1 MFIVL
6 TQQQSAIASDLEEH
20 TDGRKDDREELTT
33 IDVSIDGEDEHG
45 TRCERAQRG
54 KMVEA
59 YDLADITAAHNSQRP
74 SNIIGAPGSRSI
86 TAESNEPSS
95 KRHDGCVLLVFSDR
109 NVICPSLR
117 ECECE
122 CNVIVARSKKRVGL
136 FVVRGISSRSS
147 GNYKDGRVLRF
158 MFEGSLVYPE
168 CWQPTSQHMYEPCPA
183 ILSVFVQRWL

>member
-6 TQQQSAIASDLEEH
+6 TQQQSAIASDLEEN
-20 TDGRKDDREELTT
+20 TDGRKDDREDLTT
-33 IDVSIDGEDEHG
+33 IDVSIDGENEHG

-59 YDLADITAAHNSQRP
+59 YDLADITAAHNSQR
-74 SNIIGAPGSRSI
+74 SSDIIGAPGSGSI

-95 KRHDGCVLLVFSDR
+95 KRHDGCVLLVFSGR

-122 CNVIVARSKKRVGL
+122 CDCCEFEEAGWIVYCSGYLVEKQRELEGCAGTALYVRRFLGL
-136 FVVRGISSRSS
+136 FRRG
-147 GNYKDGRVLRF
+147 
-158 MFEGSLVYPE
+158 GS
-168 CWQPTSQHMYEPCPA
+168 QPAYGPCPA